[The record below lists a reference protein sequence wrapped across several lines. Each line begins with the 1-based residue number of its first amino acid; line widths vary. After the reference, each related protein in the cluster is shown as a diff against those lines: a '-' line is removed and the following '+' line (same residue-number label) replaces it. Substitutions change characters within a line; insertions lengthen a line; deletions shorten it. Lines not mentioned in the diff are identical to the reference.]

1 MEKRDICVF
10 GSLNVDLTVRMARF
24 HAPGET
30 VTGAS
35 FATYTGGKGGNQA
48 VAAARL
54 GTNVHLA
61 ACLGQDANADLYM
74 AALKKEGIAAEGV
87 SMLAEESSGVAVIEV
102 DDQGENRIVVVPGA
116 NACLDAAA
124 ARSRV
129 ELLTGCSILLL
140 QLETP
145 LDGVIEAAR
154 IAHEA
159 GKTVILD
166 PAPARLIPDELL
178 KMCDYITPNETELS
192 TLTSQGVETDEEALS
207 ACRVLLARG
216 AKAVLHKRG
225 ARGALLVDSERVLP
239 VMGYRVHALDT
250 TAAGDTFNAGFAAG
264 LSEGLGIE
272 DAIKL
277 ANAAAA
283 ISTTAHGAQTAMPDR
298 SVVSEFMKE
307 NEQR

>member
-1 MEKRDICVF
+1 MSKRDICVF

-30 VTGAS
+30 VTGTS

-54 GTNVHLA
+54 GTNVHLV
-61 ACLGQDANADLYM
+61 ACLGQDANAQLYS
-74 AALKKEGIAAEGV
+74 AALEREGIDAEGV
-87 SMLAEESSGVAVIEV
+87 SRLEGESSGVAVIDV
-102 DDQGENRIVVVPGA
+102 DDRGENRIVVVPGA
-116 NACLDAAA
+116 NARLDAAA
-124 ARSRV
+124 ACSKKDI
-129 ELLTGCSILLL
+129 LSNCSILLL

-145 LDGVIEAAR
+145 LDGVFEAAR

-166 PAPARLIPDELL
+166 PAPAQPIPDELL

-192 TLTSQGVETDEEALS
+192 TLTGQSVETDEEALS
-207 ACRVLLARG
+207 ACRELIERG
-216 AKAVLHKRG
+216 ARAVLHKRG
-225 ARGALLVDSERVLP
+225 ARGALLVDRERVLP
-239 VMGYRVHALDT
+239 VPGYRVHALDT

-264 LSEGLGIE
+264 LSEGMDVE
-272 DAIKL
+272 PAIKL

-283 ISTTAHGAQTAMPDR
+283 ISTTAHGAQTAMPLRTD
-298 SVVSEFMKE
+298 VSDFMA
-307 NEQR
+307 RPHG